1 MRKINVLLM
10 AIMFAFVSVTF
21 NSCNVVKDISN
32 AITNISRLQFKLEDV
47 NGFRLA
53 GIDISNKSSVNDIS
67 MMDALK
73 LTNAFATKS
82 FPAEFVLDIGAKNPN
97 DGTQNTRKSDATISS
112 LDYRLLIDDVP
123 TISGDI
129 SAPIGIPGTGQSV
142 TIPLRMGL
150 DLYKF
155 FGDKGYE
162 SIANLAMAIGGVGGS
177 PARLKLDMKPTV
189 KTSLGPITYPSRL
202 TVIDKEWR

>member
-1 MRKINVLLM
+1 MNRLSGITLLILIS
-10 AIMFAFVSVTF
+10 AVAFTI

-32 AITNISRLQFKLEDV
+32 AITNISRLQFKLENV
-47 NGFRLA
+47 NNFRLA
-53 GIDISNKSSVNDIS
+53 GIDISNKKSISDINV
-67 MMDALK
+67 MDGLK

-82 FPAEFVLDIGAKNPN
+82 FPAEFVLNVGALNPN
-97 DGTQNTRKSDATISS
+97 DGKNGSRQSDATISS

-129 SAPIGIPGTGQSV
+129 SAPITVPGSGQSIN
-142 TIPLRMGL
+142 IPMRMAL

-162 SIANLAMAIGGVGGS
+162 SIANLAMAVGGLGGS
-177 PARLKLDMKPTV
+177 PTRLKLDVRPTV
-189 KTSLGPITYPSRL
+189 KTTLGPITYPSRI
-202 TVIDKEWR
+202 TVVDKEWR

>member
-1 MRKINVLLM
+1 MNILKLSIIVV
-10 AIMFAFVSVTF
+10 AISLAI

-32 AITNISRLQFKLEDV
+32 AVTNISKLQFKLDNV
-47 NGFRLA
+47 TGFRLA
-53 GIDISNKSSVNDIS
+53 GIDLSNKSSIKDIS
-67 MMDALK
+67 VMDGLK

-82 FPAEFVLDIGAKNPN
+82 FPAEFVLNVGAKNPN
-97 DGTQNTRKSDATISS
+97 DGTQGNRQSDATITS

-129 SAPIGIPGTGQSV
+129 TAPIGIPGNGQSV
-142 TIPLRMGL
+142 NIPLRMGL

-155 FGDKGYE
+155 FGDRGYE
-162 SIANLAMAIGGVGGS
+162 SIANLALAIGGVSGS
-177 PARLKLDMKPTV
+177 SARLKLDMKPTV
-189 KTSLGPITYPSRL
+189 KTAIGPITYPSRL